1 MKFLDNLFQKKTLD
15 LGAPVSGK
23 IVPISNVKDPIFAQE
38 MIGKGIAIIPDN
50 GKYFAPCD
58 GHLSVLFPSGHAYAL
73 KTRDGVDVIIHIG
86 IDTVKLNGKNFQ
98 IHAKQGEDVKKGD
111 LIIEVD
117 IEAVKEAGFDMIT
130 PMVISNPGIYADLQR
145 KDGTVDAGDA
155 AITLIK

>member
-1 MKFLDNLFQKKTLD
+1 MKFLDNLFKKKTLD
-15 LGAPVSGK
+15 LGSPVSGK

-50 GKYFAPCD
+50 GKYYAPCD

-86 IDTVKLNGKNFQ
+86 IDTVKLNGKNFR
-98 IHAKQGEDVKKGD
+98 IHANQGEEVKKGD

-130 PMVISNPGIYADLQR
+130 PMVISNPGIYTDLQR
-145 KDGTVDAGDA
+145 KDGTVEAGEA